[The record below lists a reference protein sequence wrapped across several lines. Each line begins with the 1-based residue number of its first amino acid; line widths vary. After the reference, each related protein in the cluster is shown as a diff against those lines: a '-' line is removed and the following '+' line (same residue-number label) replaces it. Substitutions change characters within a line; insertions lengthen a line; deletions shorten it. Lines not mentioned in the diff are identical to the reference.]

1 MTHVGILLLLL
12 LLVWVHR
19 PGAAK
24 KHAYTLKLFLC
35 LAPMRLVERGIQQIG
50 ELIEV
55 HCASGGG
62 AAALNNGDRIVSEFR
77 LTGYVAPMRTRN
89 KLNYIVNWY
98 SVSEKGGGAVRVR
111 LRERWSDATRGPR
124 RRRLS

>member
-1 MTHVGILLLLL
+1 MTHVGILLL

-19 PGAAK
+19 PGAEK

-55 HCASGGG
+55 HCGSGSG
-62 AAALNNGDRIVSEFR
+62 AAALNNGSRVVSEFR
-77 LTGYVAPMRTRN
+77 LAGYVVMMRTRS
-89 KLNYIVNWY
+89 KLNWY
-98 SVSEKGGGAVRVR
+98 SLFSI
-111 LRERWSDATRGPR
+111 
-124 RRRLS
+124 